1 MKSLVRLALAAAV
14 LALAAPAMAQTAT
27 ATFQV
32 TATVANSC
40 RIAASP
46 IAFGAYDP
54 LGGAAAD
61 ANGAVTVTCTLNSL
75 WWVGLDLG
83 QSAGA
88 GSAGARA
95 MSAGGSFLGYDL
107 YRDAARTQAWGNTQA
122 AGAGGTGSGAAQP
135 VTVFG
140 RIPASQ
146 TGVPA
151 GSYADTVTAT
161 VNF

>member
-1 MKSLVRLALAAAV
+1 MKTLLRLALVAAALG
-14 LALAAPAMAQTAT
+14 LAVPALAQTAT

-32 TATVANSC
+32 TATVPNSC

-46 IAFGAYDP
+46 IAFGNYDP

-61 ANGAVTVTCTLNSL
+61 ASGGVTVTCTMSSA
-75 WWVGLDLG
+75 WWVGLNG
-83 QSAGA
+83 GGNAGL

-95 MSAGGSFLGYDL
+95 MSAGGAFLGYDL
-107 YRDAARTQAWGNTQA
+107 YRDASRTLAWGNTLA
-122 AGAGGTGSGAAQP
+122 AGSSGVGTGAAQP